1 MVHARHTR
9 MINIVVIPRVVVGDS
24 MTVYRFALLFL
35 TKFVWCWL
43 CSYFLAIYIVRLG
56 TLLVWYKIIKT
67 YKNEVKWH
75 NSPN

>member
-1 MVHARHTR
+1 MVHARHKR
-9 MINIVVIPRVVVGDS
+9 MITIVIIPRVVVGDS

-35 TKFVWCWL
+35 TKFVWCS
-43 CSYFLAIYIVRLG
+43 CFLAIFIVRLG
-56 TLLVWYKIIKT
+56 TLVVWYKIIKM